1 MPEFSL
7 IVATKDRVSDLARLI
22 ASLDEQAYSDYEV
35 ILVDQNEDNRLE
47 AVVAGSTH
55 REKILHLHSPAGVS
69 LARNVGIEHASGK
82 ILAFPDD
89 DCWYPPDLLRQVSA
103 WFNANIPYD
112 VLSVASLDDKGNRT
126 GNGWFQ
132 SSCDLNYWNVY
143 RTSIGYGYFIRADG
157 AMRGVRYDE
166 GIGPGANTPYL
177 GGEDTDYI
185 LAGMSRR
192 ARGRYEAKW
201 HVLHPRKDIRNASVS
216 KDRVYIYGKG
226 MGHVQRKHRLI
237 WLWAAFMAYDYGRAA
252 CFSLLGKRAQGTLWY
267 WHGRG
272 LLNGFLGTD
281 SR

>member
-7 IVATKDRVSDLARLI
+7 IVATKDRVSDLARLF
-22 ASLDEQAYSDYEV
+22 ASLDAQTYSDYEV
-35 ILVDQNEDNRLE
+35 ILVDQNEDDRLA
-47 AVVAGSTH
+47 AVIAGSRR
-55 REKILHLHSPAGVS
+55 REKILHLRSPAGVS

-89 DCWYPPDLLRQVSA
+89 DCWYPPDLLQQVSG
-103 WFNANIPYD
+103 WFNANTPYD
-112 VLSVASLDDKGNRT
+112 ILSVASLDAEGNRT

-132 SSCDLNYWNVY
+132 SSCDLSHWNVY
-143 RTSIGYGYFIRADG
+143 RTSIGYGYFVRAGG

-185 LAGMSRR
+185 LAGMSSG
-192 ARGRYEAKW
+192 ARGRYEAQW

-226 MGHVQRKHRLI
+226 MGHVQRKHHLT
-237 WLWAAFMAYDYGRAA
+237 WLWAAFMAYDFGRAA
-252 CFSLLGKRAQGTLWY
+252 CFCLLGTRPQGTLWY

-272 LLNGFLGTD
+272 LLNGFSGT
-281 SR
+281 RRR